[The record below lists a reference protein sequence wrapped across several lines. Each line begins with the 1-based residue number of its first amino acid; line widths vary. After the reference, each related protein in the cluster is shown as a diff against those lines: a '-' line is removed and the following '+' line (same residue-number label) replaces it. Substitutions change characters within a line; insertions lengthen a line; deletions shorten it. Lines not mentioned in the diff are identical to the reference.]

1 MKEAISVKG
10 LNYTYPDGTHALKN
24 VNMKVFPGE
33 KVGVVG
39 PNGAGKTTLFLH
51 LNGTIKNPDGNIR
64 IFGKEIGSLQTG
76 ERIHNVGVVFQ
87 DPDDQLF
94 MPTIFDDVAFG
105 PINMGL
111 PEDEIRKRVKD
122 ALNRVGLEGFE
133 DRVPHNLSYGQKKR
147 TAIAA
152 VLSMEPRILILDEP
166 TANLDPKSRAEL
178 IRLLN
183 RLNRD
188 GITTIIATHDVNSLP
203 ELADRIYIIN
213 QEIVAEGTP
222 REIFSDW
229 ELLKENDLEAPDVF
243 KMFKVLTCFGYGCEE
258 LPLSLNEAVTELTK
272 TIENSEG
279 HVHLHIHEHTHSQVQ
294 KYMHN
299 YNHHQ
304 TDDVDQE

>member
-1 MKEAISVKG
+1 MKEAIKVQG
-10 LNYTYPDGTHALKN
+10 LNYSYPDGTRALKN
-24 VNMKVFPGE
+24 VNMEIFPGE

-51 LNGTIKNPDGNIR
+51 LNGTIKNPEDNIL
-64 IFGKEIGSLQTG
+64 IFGKEIGSLQAG

-94 MPTIFDDVAFG
+94 MPTIFDDIAFG

-111 PEDEIRKRVKD
+111 PEDEVRLRVKT
-122 ALNRVGLEGFE
+122 ALARVGLEGFE

-147 TAIAA
+147 AAIAA
-152 VLSMEPRILILDEP
+152 VLSMEPKIIILDEP

-178 IRLLN
+178 IKLLN
-183 RLNRD
+183 RLNGE

-229 ELLKENDLEAPDVF
+229 ELLKRNDLEAPDVF
-243 KMFKVLTCFGYGCEE
+243 KMFKVLTCFGYDCEE

-272 TIENSEG
+272 TIGNSEG
-279 HVHLHIHEHTHSQVQ
+279 HVHLHIHDHTHSQVQ

-304 TDDVDQE
+304 TGDGDQE